1 MWRERARGAAPRVL
15 AALAA
20 LVLTVV
26 AFIYTPIV
34 VTTSSQA
41 GSVSIRLWLLLPMVI
56 VAAVST
62 WMLVV
67 GRHSLVVRVAINLSS
82 GYNLIWIFSFIGV
95 PVVLASVLAAGL
107 ATVPAPRQQLPIL
120 FGVAIGGLVLGLL
133 VLILTQ
139 PPGQRIFG

>member
-1 MWRERARGAAPRVL
+1 
-15 AALAA
+15 LAA

-67 GRHSLVVRVAINLSS
+67 GRQSLVVRVAINLSS

>member
-1 MWRERARGAAPRVL
+1 
-15 AALAA
+15 LAA